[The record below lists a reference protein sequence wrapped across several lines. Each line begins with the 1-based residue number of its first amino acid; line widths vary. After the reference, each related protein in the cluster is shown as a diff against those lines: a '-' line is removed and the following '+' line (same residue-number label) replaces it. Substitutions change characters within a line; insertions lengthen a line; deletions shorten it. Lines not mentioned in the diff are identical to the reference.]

1 MAPVGGRA
9 PFLLGTAAPARAS
22 RRSGAR
28 VAQPGGPPSPFRAA
42 GAEAAA
48 APLVSFPFLFLG
60 LCGLPPAGPRPL
72 LRGQSGSGDSGWR
85 VFRKFFLRAE
95 GERPA
100 PRVPP
105 APPPSGLGRGGGST
119 NSPRSPAAEPGGRRL
134 ARGGDP
140 RGGEGQVEGKDC
152 GAGSARPAA
161 PAAAS
166 HRGPRPPAGGDGWT
180 WGPGSCTSRRDA
192 KALGGWPRRPRG
204 GGPGRLR
211 SAPPPLPAPACVA
224 AAGTPFLHLGGPSPA
239 PQDQTGAPIPPRRP
253 LTGEL
258 LPGPGP
264 GPR

>member
-1 MAPVGGRA
+1 MS
-9 PFLLGTAAPARAS
+9 LSPA
-22 RRSGAR
+22 
-28 VAQPGGPPSPFRAA
+28 
-42 GAEAAA
+42 
-48 APLVSFPFLFLG
+48 
-60 LCGLPPAGPRPL
+60 
-72 LRGQSGSGDSGWR
+72 
-85 VFRKFFLRAE
+85 
-95 GERPA
+95 A
-100 PRVPP
+100 PRVPS
-105 APPPSGLGRGGGST
+105 APRARRRLRPRWSLFLSSSWVSAGCLRPVRGHFSGDSQVREAPDGVCLESFSSGRRESGRPPGCPRPRRPRGWGGGGGST

-180 WGPGSCTSRRDA
+180 WGPGSCTPRRDA

-239 PQDQTGAPIPPRRP
+239 PQDQTEAPIPPRRP

-264 GPR
+264 GPGPR